1 MKKRLPINS
10 SILEFLVLTLLAMA
24 SIFYLNGCTAKALQL
39 AKDKAS
45 PENAEH
51 WKIKT
56 VVSAFKQEK
65 GDVSVCVE
73 LNESG
78 ETGKPKLD
86 TITLPLSSLSEDTDA
101 TKRLKLRSAECYFD
115 NATCY
120 WYPIEKTRRGCKS
133 FDIGTQSSAFAL
145 PVENISV
152 NNKSRHQLYS
162 LLDNLNKNQPITE
175 KIYAV
180 SIVSDE
186 ANTNGETD
194 GADDE
199 IVENRAKRSKDI
211 SLIFWPAR
219 TDQQR
224 IRPIIITGVYEDNST
239 GLYYLMVPFA
249 FAGDVVAV
257 TVAVVVL
264 AFLNCPTCFAAMNN

>member
-1 MKKRLPINS
+1 
-10 SILEFLVLTLLAMA
+10 MA

-101 TKRLKLRSAECYFD
+101 TERLKLRSAECYFD

-120 WYPIEKTRRGCKS
+120 WYPIEKTRRGCES

-152 NNKSRHQLYS
+152 NNKSRHQLYN
-162 LLDNLNKNQPITE
+162 LLNNLNKNQPITE

-180 SIVSDE
+180 SIVFDE
-186 ANTNGETD
+186 ADTNGETD

-199 IVENRAKRSKDI
+199 IMENRAKRSKDI